1 MEQKGKKNWWFLAVN
16 GLISILIGIF
26 LLFFDP
32 DQMKV
37 LVFYFGIIILVIG
50 AVLLI
55 IAIRNIR
62 QEKKIGMLLIESILT
77 LIIGL
82 IMMLFPEFSLKF
94 FLIIIGVWAIILGIT
109 QLAILMYIKEKLR
122 NKNILLFNGLLTIV
136 LGVLLFFDPI
146 TTAGVLLKILG
157 AFAVLFGILMI
168 YFGFVLKA
176 LKPVEE
182 VKSPEPEKLPE
193 KKE

>member
-1 MEQKGKKNWWFLAVN
+1 MEEKGKKNWWFLAVN

-50 AVLLI
+50 AVLLV
-55 IAIRNIR
+55 IAIRNIK
-62 QEKKIGMLLIESILT
+62 QNKHVGMLLVESILT
-77 LIIGL
+77 LVIGL
-82 IMMLFPEFSLKF
+82 IMVLFPDFTLKF
-94 FLIIIGVWAIILGIT
+94 FLIIIGVWAVILGIA
-109 QLAILMYIKEKLR
+109 QLAILIHIKEKLN
-122 NKNILLFNGLLTIV
+122 NKNILLFNALLTIV

-157 AFAVLFGILMI
+157 AFAILFGILMI

-176 LKPVEE
+176 LKPIEE
-182 VKSPEPEKLPE
+182 VKSPEPEKLPD